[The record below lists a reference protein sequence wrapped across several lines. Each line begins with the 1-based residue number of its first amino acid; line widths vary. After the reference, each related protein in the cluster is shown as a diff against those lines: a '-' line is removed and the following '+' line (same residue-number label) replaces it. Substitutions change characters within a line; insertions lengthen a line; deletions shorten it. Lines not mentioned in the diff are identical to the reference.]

1 MLLLQETA
9 QSSSILIS
17 KVLMQQAVCSKCTCL
32 SPFSSCIILI
42 QICKILI
49 DLSLSYLGAI
59 YLTIVFHSS
68 CFHWEIK
75 FPSLS
80 PSCIIWFS
88 AAHFI
93 LNSRKN
99 VSLLYQNLR
108 HIFAVFLPNK
118 LNYNNKTFNHV
129 SQNRKS
135 EVLILFGFFSHWRN
149 PGKKYQCLSIH
160 KSSLN
165 FRIIP

>member
-17 KVLMQQAVCSKCTCL
+17 KVLMQQAVYSKCTCFSL
-32 SPFSSCIILI
+32 FSSCIILI

-49 DLSLSYLGAI
+49 DLSFSYLGAT
-59 YLTIVFHSS
+59 YLTIVFQSS

-88 AAHFI
+88 DAHFE
-93 LNSRKN
+93 LNSRTN
-99 VSLLYQNLR
+99 VSLLHQNLR
-108 HIFAVFLPNK
+108 RNFADFLPNK
-118 LNYNNKTFNHV
+118 WNYIKKTFNQV
-129 SQNRKS
+129 PENRKS
-135 EVLILFGFFSHWRN
+135 KVLILFGFFLTGETQARN
-149 PGKKYQCLSIH
+149 I
-160 KSSLN
+160 N
-165 FRIIP
+165 V